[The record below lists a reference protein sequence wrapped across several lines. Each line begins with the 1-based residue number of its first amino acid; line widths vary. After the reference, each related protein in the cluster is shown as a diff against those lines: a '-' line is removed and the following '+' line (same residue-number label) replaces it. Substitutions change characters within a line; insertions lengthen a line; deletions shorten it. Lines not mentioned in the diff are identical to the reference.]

1 MVFYAVPR
9 EMDAE
14 REMPL
19 AKMDPFAPGNNPAI
33 AGAGRESRGGEPD
46 ISRKKKARSE
56 RFREKSRKYA

>member
-1 MVFYAVPR
+1 
-9 EMDAE
+9 MDAE